1 MLKRLTRKLITLS
14 ALVVILSAVSF
25 APASTNNHQRFCFDG
40 PLTEDCPTGR
50 YCCDLSGNCTCGGN

>member
-14 ALVVILSAVSF
+14 ALVAILAVVSF
-25 APASTNNHQRFCFDG
+25 VPSGRQVFCFDG
-40 PLTEDCPTGR
+40 PITDDCATGR